1 MSVAR
6 EHTGHGWGDP
16 LDGSKPEIWLCNGYV
31 CVYSPEHSNRVEL
44 WTVNGPC
51 DSRFA
56 FTNAGK
62 AANDDAVNRAGRHA
76 SFRPYYADDYERA
89 GLDWRVHSRFD

>member
-1 MSVAR
+1 MSTVR

-31 CVYSPEHSNRVEL
+31 CVYSPEYSNRVEL
-44 WTVNGPC
+44 WTANGPC

-62 AANDDAVNRAGRHA
+62 AANDDAVNHA
-76 SFRPYYADDYERA
+76 RSGGIRWTLEYLGAN
-89 GLDWRVHSRFD
+89 RVGSRFD